1 MTRPKLHRWL
11 LGIYLPTLGLTITN
25 KIVPFIL
32 YTRNEFRSP
41 HNPQA
46 SNKYEATDH
55 IATHTSQFPAHEITT
70 ITTITMV
77 ASFDSQQYDV
87 ENPSSTECSPLL
99 DKIHSRQHSIQ
110 SELCNIHALP
120 GMIIRA
126 LRIRKDG
133 TFSTCSAGEALAGA
147 KVGKKHFWLDID
159 AGPEDSD
166 ELRDWLHRLNLPNF
180 VVDVLAAS
188 SETWASQVIPLQRA
202 CLAIIRILPENT
214 SSDDETHVAA
224 LALRNMLI
232 TFTSCP
238 RKDTGGLFAQAFLQ
252 MNEPERLPC
261 ATSSGALMGWLRFH
275 LDRTSRSTRELRYSV
290 LAMDA
295 AMDRDITSIDIEEII
310 DAKDQL
316 LRLLSVAE
324 EQSECMDALAATSSG
339 SEGLDLAQMT
349 GTLGSLVATAG
360 ATERMTLRLEKHIT
374 DLRQRAE
381 DFEHSKMSRR
391 LGFLTVLSAIFLPL
405 TLLTGI
411 WGMNFEVMPE
421 LQKPYSYPLAL
432 TFMFSLASFMVY
444 YFRRSGWFQ

>member
-1 MTRPKLHRWL
+1 MSPV
-11 LGIYLPTLGLTITN
+11 LGSE
-25 KIVPFIL
+25 K
-32 YTRNEFRSP
+32 RSQRGY
-41 HNPQA
+41 HKTQNYC
-46 SNKYEATDH
+46 N
-55 IATHTSQFPAHEITT
+55 
-70 ITTITMV
+70 MV
-77 ASFDSQQYDV
+77 ASMEVREYDV
-87 ENPSSTECSPLL
+87 ENQSSNENSPLL
-99 DKIHSRQHSIQ
+99 DKSHTRQNSIQ
-110 SELCNIHALP
+110 SELCALNALP

-126 LRIRKDG
+126 LQIMKDG
-133 TFSTCSAGEALAGA
+133 TFSCCTPGEALSGA
-147 KVGKKHFWLDID
+147 KGGKKYYWVDID
-159 AGPEDSD
+159 AGPEDSQ
-166 ELRDWLHRLNLPNF
+166 ELREWLHRLNLPNF
-180 VVDVLAAS
+180 VVDVLASS

-252 MNEPERLPC
+252 MNEPERLPA

-275 LDRTSRSTRELRYSV
+275 LDRTSRATRELRYSV

-295 AMDRDITSIDIEEII
+295 SMDRDIESVDIDEII
-310 DAKDQL
+310 EAKDQL

-324 EQSECMDALAATSSG
+324 EQSECVDAFSAASNGPEGFDLSS
-339 SEGLDLAQMT
+339 MT
-349 GTLGSLVATAG
+349 GTIGSLVATAG

-381 DFEHSKMSRR
+381 NLEHSRMSRR

-411 WGMNFEVMPE
+411 WGMNFEEMPE
-421 LQKPYSYPLAL
+421 LRSPHSYPLAL
-432 TFMFSLASFMVY
+432 LFMFSLATLLVC